1 MNRLDQYAPTANIA
15 RTRRQRA
22 LWAVLATLLAPPLWA
37 QLGPVQLPRIGAL
50 PALGNTVN
58 GLVGGVENSAALSEV
73 RNLRIQELLRT
84 QSKQLERDPDGN
96 PIVRAQIVAI
106 SPAPQLLEHALSLGF
121 AVLST
126 QELESLALTEVVLRA
141 PEHWSTHKA
150 LKALRELDPVGTYDY
165 NHVYLESASEVVA
178 AAPDFSAGD
187 GALATIA
194 PAAMGGTAVRV
205 GLIDAGVDLG
215 HPVFLE
221 AQVHTHGCANQVI
234 VSAHGTAVASLL
246 AGHAA
251 HFSGAAPLAELYA
264 ADVYCGQPSG
274 GAVAAVLEALAWMA
288 DSRVAVINVSLVGPP
303 NATLAAVVHSLV
315 ARGFLLVAAVGNDG
329 PAAPPLYPA
338 AYPGVVG
345 VTAVDAKRKVLL
357 EACRGP
363 QVRYAAPGADMMAA
377 APGGTYA
384 RVRGTSFAAPL
395 VAGLL
400 ARSLRVPDTAAAAS
414 ALEQLNAQALNLG
427 AAGRNPT
434 YGYGLVGEALRTP
447 PGAALPVAPA
457 AH

>member
-1 MNRLDQYAPTANIA
+1 LL
-15 RTRRQRA
+15 A
-22 LWAVLATLLAPPLWA
+22 LVLAPPLWA
-37 QLGPVQLPRIGAL
+37 QLGTVQLPRIGVL

-58 GLVGGVENSAALSEV
+58 GVVSGVENSAPLTDV

-106 SPAPQLLEHALSLGF
+106 SPTPELLERAMALGF

-126 QELESLALTEVVLRA
+126 QTLEALDLSEVLLHA
-141 PEHWSTHKA
+141 PQHWSTRKA
-150 LKALRELDPVGTYDY
+150 LTTLRELDPAGTYDF
-165 NHVYLESASEVVA
+165 NHLYLESGTQAPADPASATAEE
-178 AAPDFSAGD
+178 SAGSAVPTAAISTGTLRIGLVD
-187 GALATIA
+187 G
-194 PAAMGGTAVRV
+194 
-205 GLIDAGVDLG
+205 GVDVA

-221 AQVHTHGCANQVI
+221 APVHTHGCADKLI
-234 VSAHGTAVASLL
+234 ASAHGTAVASLL

-264 ADVYCGQPSG
+264 ADVYCGQATG
-274 GAVAAVLEALAWMA
+274 GAVDAVLEALAWMA
-288 DSRVAVINVSLVGPP
+288 QAKVPVINLSLVGPP
-303 NATLAAVVHSLV
+303 NATLAAVVRNLV
-315 ARGFLLVAAVGNDG
+315 ARGYLLVAAVGNDG

-345 VTAVDAKRKVLL
+345 VTAVDAKRKVLF

-377 APGGTYA
+377 APGGKFTG
-384 RVRGTSFAAPL
+384 VRGTSFAAPI

-400 ARSLRVPDTAAAAS
+400 ARSLQAPDAAAAAS
-414 ALEQLNAQALNLG
+414 ALEALNAQAISLG
-427 AAGRNPT
+427 AAGRNPI
-434 YGYGLVGEALRTP
+434 YGYGLVGEAVRTP
-447 PGAALPVAPA
+447 SGAALAVSPAP
-457 AH
+457 H